1 MGLHNN
7 FKSYI
12 LKPVTNWHETKI
24 DRKRSSQ
31 LLYMLEAKHYGN
43 THINLNQEICR
54 RQRWKARSVARKAAD
69 EELRKG
75 AVVGVQIS
83 SSSLEKSMES
93 DRNRASAETT

>member
-1 MGLHNN
+1 MNLHNN

-12 LKPVTNWHETKI
+12 LKPVTIWHEAKTN
-24 DRKRSSQ
+24 RKRSSQ
-31 LLYMLEAKHYGN
+31 LLYMLDEKYYRN
-43 THINLNQEICR
+43 THINPNQEICR
-54 RQRWKARSVARKAAD
+54 RQQWKAQSMARKAAN